1 MIITQPAD
9 QTLTK
14 ERIEAILIVLNY
26 HWKRADEPKDVHAL
40 EALQL
45 HNTINEMP
53 NLRGRFTLSEKGDI
67 VFVAH

>member
-26 HWKRADEPKDVHAL
+26 HWKRADEPKDA
-40 EALQL
+40 ALQL

-53 NLRGRFTLSEKGDI
+53 NLQGRFALSENGEEV
-67 VFVAH
+67 VFEAR